1 MKQTLEIIEAAG
13 NTTRLTVSPTRVT
26 VKTVK
31 GMSEARRKQLMAFVD
46 YVVEQ
51 FVVIDQT
58 WRGAVKFELDGVQLV
73 STSLK
78 PENSKMPNRRYE
90 CAV

>member
-1 MKQTLEIIEAAG
+1 MKQTLEVVEAQG
-13 NTTRLTVSPTRVT
+13 NTTRLTVSPTLVT

-31 GMSEARRKQLMAFVD
+31 DMSDARRKQLMAFVD

-51 FVVIDQT
+51 FVIIDQT
-58 WRGAVKFELDGVQLV
+58 WRGAVKFETEGVLLV
-73 STSLK
+73 TTSLK
-78 PENSKMPNRRYE
+78 PDNPKMSNRRYE